1 MRELERRSETAAHW
15 SAAQYEAL
23 FAANARERIALIA
36 AEEPP
41 EAPIRGLLVA
51 RCLDDEWEI
60 ENVIV
65 DESHRKRGLGSLLVQ
80 ELLEEARKAGVGSI
94 ILEVRVSNLPALRL
108 YENIGFKQEGR
119 RKNYYNRPVEDA
131 LLYRFLLQTCDKI
144 P

>member
-36 AEEPP
+36 AEESL
-41 EAPIRGLLVA
+41 EAPLRGLLVV

-65 DESHRKRGLGSLLVQ
+65 DESHRKRGLGSFLVQ

-94 ILEVRVSNLPALRL
+94 ILEVRESNLPALRL

-119 RKNYYNRPVEDA
+119 RKNYYTRPVEDA

>member
-36 AEEPP
+36 AEESP

>member
-36 AEEPP
+36 AEESL
-41 EAPIRGLLVA
+41 EAPLRGLLVA

-65 DESHRKRGLGSLLVQ
+65 DESHRKHGLGSFLVQ

-94 ILEVRVSNLPALRL
+94 ILEVRESNLPALRL
-108 YENIGFKQEGR
+108 YESIGFKQEGR
-119 RKNYYNRPVEDA
+119 RENYYNRPVEDA

>member
-15 SAAQYEAL
+15 SATQYEAL

-36 AEEPP
+36 AEESP